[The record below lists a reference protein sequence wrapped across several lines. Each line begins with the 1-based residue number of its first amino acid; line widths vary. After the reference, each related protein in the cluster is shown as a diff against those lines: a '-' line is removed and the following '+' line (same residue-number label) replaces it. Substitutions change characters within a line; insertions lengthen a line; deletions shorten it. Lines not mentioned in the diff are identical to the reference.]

1 MHTTR
6 ILPAAFALLVAAFVA
21 ACSPQSSEKSAGKKG
36 GHAHV
41 APHGGTLVE
50 IGDHQFNVE
59 FVHNE
64 ENGTL
69 SAYTLDAHAENF
81 LRTAMTSFD
90 VIISAGGESRTV
102 TFKPVA
108 NTASGETV
116 GDTSQYDATA
126 PWLKDKH
133 AFAGIIGKID
143 FRGTVFTDVPFRFTE
158 KKDGD
163 HDHDHEKH

>member
-1 MHTTR
+1 MKTR
-6 ILPAAFALLVAAFVA
+6 SLLLTGVLLAAAVLAG
-21 ACSPQSSEKSAGKKG
+21 CSKSATTETAKKNYG
-36 GHAHV
+36 HV
-41 APHGGTLVE
+41 APHGGVHVE

-59 FVHNE
+59 FVHDE
-64 ENGTL
+64 ETGKL

-81 LRTAMTSFD
+81 LRTAMTAFD
-90 VIISAGGESRTV
+90 VVVSAGGEVRTV
-102 TFKPVA
+102 SFKPVA

-116 GDTSQYDATA
+116 GDTSQYDATD

-158 KKDGD
+158 AKDD
-163 HDHDHEKH
+163 DHDHEKH